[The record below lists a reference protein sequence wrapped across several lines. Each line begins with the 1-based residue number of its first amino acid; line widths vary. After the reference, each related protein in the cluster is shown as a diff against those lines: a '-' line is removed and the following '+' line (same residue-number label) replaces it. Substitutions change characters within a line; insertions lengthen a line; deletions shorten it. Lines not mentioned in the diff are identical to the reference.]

1 MNAVTRRD
9 DYRPAGPHLLQRP
22 FNLPLCLFNLSIAP
36 HHCKKH
42 THHEKFLEGILR
54 GSNGAPSGCR
64 RRAAV
69 HHACR
74 GGHPQK
80 VHGPLGGVHQRP
92 VWVEHSIHIMELL
105 LAEEKYKVVGFDLEY
120 TRARAGSRPKVAV
133 AQMCMCHHILV
144 YH

>member
-1 MNAVTRRD
+1 MICPSSSRRVAKLAGREACMVNSMVVWDQVLRDHAWGAVLSSMHWILESSAMNAVTRRD

-22 FNLPLCLFNLSIAP
+22 FNLPFCLFNLSIVP

-42 THHEKFLEGILR
+42 THDEKFLKDILR

-74 GGHPQK
+74 GVLVSEPTD
-80 VHGPLGGVHQRP
+80 LG
-92 VWVEHSIHIMELL
+92 
-105 LAEEKYKVVGFDLEY
+105 
-120 TRARAGSRPKVAV
+120 
-133 AQMCMCHHILV
+133 
-144 YH
+144 